1 VARALEILR
10 ADVERTLRLLGC
22 PSIAA
27 LDPSYIDTPNTGAD
41 KLPSNTS
48 EILSFRGMKLSLSF

>member
-1 VARALEILR
+1 MLR

-27 LDPSYIDTPNTGAD
+27 LDRSYIEVPQTWPVH
-41 KLPSNTS
+41 
-48 EILSFRGMKLSLSF
+48 